1 MFQGGKGL
9 QDLLKQAQK
18 MQKKMVESQE
28 ALAQKTVE
36 ASAGGGMVNVVMNGN
51 QELISLKIE
60 KEVVDP
66 EDVEMLEDLIIAA
79 VEEARQ
85 KIKEMVEQEMFGLT
99 GGIKIPGLNA

>member
-18 MQKKMVESQE
+18 MQKKMMESQE
-28 ALAQKTVE
+28 ALEQQTVE

-66 EDVEMLEDLIIAA
+66 EDIEMLEDLIIAA

-85 KIKEMVEQEMFGLT
+85 KVKEMVESEMSGLT
-99 GGIKIPGLNA
+99 GGLKIPGLNT

>member
-18 MQKKMVESQE
+18 MQKKLMESQE
-28 ALAQKTVE
+28 ALEQQTVE

-66 EDVEMLEDLIIAA
+66 EDIEMLEDLIIAA

-85 KIKEMVEQEMFGLT
+85 KVKEMVESEMSGLT
-99 GGIKIPGLNA
+99 GGLKIPGLNT

>member
-66 EDVEMLEDLIIAA
+66 DDVEMLEDLIIAA

-85 KIKEMVEQEMFGLT
+85 KIKEIVEKEMFGLT
-99 GGIKIPGLNA
+99 GGMKIPGLNA

>member
-1 MFQGGKGL
+1 MYQGGKGL

-18 MQKKMVESQE
+18 MQKKMMESQE
-28 ALAQKTVE
+28 ALAQQTVE

-85 KIKEMVEQEMFGLT
+85 KVKEMVESEMSGLT
-99 GGIKIPGLNA
+99 GGLKIPGLTA

>member
-18 MQKKMVESQE
+18 MQKKMMESQE

-36 ASAGGGMVNVVMNGN
+36 ASAGGGMINVVMNGN
-51 QELISLKIE
+51 QELVSIKIE

-66 EDVEMLEDLIIAA
+66 DDVEMLEDLILAA

-85 KIKEMVEQEMFGLT
+85 KVKEMVESEMSGLT
-99 GGIKIPGLNA
+99 GGLKIPGLNT